1 MRDLRVFPTKRE
13 YEQYVYGE
21 LVAEPLIAEHPFYR
35 RLIQFVLDGKAPL
48 FYRQSDAT
56 EFRNFSAYYHF
67 VLDRETYTSATLRS
81 MYFLH
86 DFTHMLFYYP
96 HDVSAVTQEEFDEA
110 VILSEYAASNETEVL
125 IHYRIPALRE
135 KVFQDRRILFDLLR
149 ERGVVTQPP
158 VHSLLHLRKTLI
170 ERDVLDPF
178 FFHDPRDATVR
189 ETLKSYAGNGAWC
202 KHRMRE
208 IRRLQ
213 NPTEYF
219 YRFLTPA
226 NYERVLSTYESA
238 ATQESYETVTL
249 RNVRLA
255 FELLGL
261 RNAPATFGECRERVR
276 ELEEKIL
283 VTTIAPPAD

>member
-1 MRDLRVFPTKRE
+1 MREIRIFPTRQE
-13 YEQYVYGE
+13 YERYVFSE
-21 LVAEPLIAEHPFYR
+21 IFSDPEIVNHPFYR

-48 FYRQSDAT
+48 FYRESDPT
-56 EFRNFSAYYHF
+56 EYRNFSAYYHF
-67 VLDRETYTSATLRS
+67 ILDRQNYISATLRS

-96 HDVSAVTQEEFDEA
+96 HDVSAVTQEEFEEA

-125 IHYRIPALRE
+125 IHYRMPGLRE
-135 KVFQDRRILFDLLR
+135 KVFPERRILFDILR
-149 ERGVVTQPP
+149 DRGVNQPP

-170 ERDVLDPF
+170 ERDVLDPYF
-178 FFHDPRDATVR
+178 FQDPNDRSAW

-208 IRRLQ
+208 IRRLR

-226 NYERVLSTYESA
+226 NYERVLSSYESL
-238 ATQESYETVTL
+238 ATQESYEQITL

-255 FELLGL
+255 FELLGI
-261 RNAPATFGECRERVR
+261 ADPPTTFAACLDEVE
-276 ELEEKIL
+276 ELEGQVL
-283 VTTIAPPAD
+283 VTTIKP

>member
-1 MRDLRVFPTKRE
+1 MFTDIVR
-13 YEQYVYGE
+13 
-21 LVAEPLIAEHPFYR
+21 EPLIAGHPFYR
-35 RLIQFVLDGKAPL
+35 RLIQFVLDSKAPL
-48 FYRQSDAT
+48 FYVESDPV
-56 EFRNFSAYYHF
+56 EYRNFSAYYHF
-67 VLDRETYTSATLRS
+67 VLDRRNYADETIRS

-125 IHYRIPALRE
+125 IHYRIPGLRE
-135 KVFQDRRILFDLLR
+135 KVFRDQRIFVDLLR
-149 ERGVVTQPP
+149 ERGIGQQPP

-178 FFHDPRDATVR
+178 FFQDPRDLPVR
-189 ETLKSYAGNGAWC
+189 STLKSYAGNGAWC
-202 KHRMRE
+202 KQRMRE
-208 IRRLQ
+208 IRRLK

-219 YRFLTPA
+219 YRFLTPV

-238 ATQESYETVTL
+238 ATQETYESVTL

-261 RNAPATFGECRERVR
+261 DNPPATFSECIERIG
-276 ELEEKIL
+276 ELEGRIL
-283 VTTIAPPAD
+283 VSTIVPREDGA